1 MMLEVEN
8 LRKNFGGLRA
18 IDDLSFTIHEH
29 QFMGIIGPNG
39 AGKTTLLGLITGYLP
54 PTAGEIRFEGKRI
67 DRLRPYTICR
77 LGIGRTFQVVQPFGE
92 MTVFDNVLTGALFS
106 RRPLVTLEAAQERCL
121 KAIRLAGLEKRSQ
134 VLAGTL
140 TIGEKKRLELA
151 KALATQ
157 PRLLL
162 LDEVM
167 AGLTRGEVDVMVEV
181 LRRIHAAGTTILMI
195 EHLVHVVLALTD
207 EVLVLN
213 FGSLLFRGTPH
224 EAVADPRVIESYLG
238 PPIDIPG
245 REDHAETIGPA

>member
-1 MMLEVEN
+1 MLEVEN

-18 IDDLSFTIHEH
+18 INGLGFILREH
-29 QFMGIIGPNG
+29 QFMGVIGPNG
-39 AGKTTLLGLITGYLP
+39 AGKTTLLSLITGYLS

-67 DRLRPYTICR
+67 DGLRPYTICR

-106 RRPLVTLEAAQERCL
+106 RKPLLAPDVARKQCEN
-121 KAIRLAGLEKRSQ
+121 AIRLAGLEKRRNS
-134 VLAGTL
+134 LARTL

-151 KALATQ
+151 KALATE

-167 AGLTRGEVDVMVEV
+167 AGLTRGEVDIMVGV
-181 LRRIHAAGTTILMI
+181 LRNIHAAGMTILMI

-213 FGSLLFRGTPH
+213 FGSLLFRGQPR
-224 EAVADPRVIESYLG
+224 EAVSDPRVIESYLG

-245 REDHAETIGPA
+245 AKDQAELVGPV